1 MSESES
7 PDNAAVAQE
16 LEALERAV
24 GALIEELDAMR
35 QRVATAEDRTGKLE
49 KTLQVSGV
57 KPGEPAMLE
66 ERLGELSEENVRLR
80 EVIRGARERATRIR
94 GRLVVMEDE
103 TS

>member
-1 MSESES
+1 MSESGS

-24 GALIEELDAMR
+24 GVLIEELDAMR
-35 QRVATAEDRTGKLE
+35 QRVATAEDRSGKLE
-49 KTLQVSGV
+49 KTLKITGV
-57 KPGEPAMLE
+57 KPGEPARLE
-66 ERLGELSEENVRLR
+66 ERLGELLEENVRLR
-80 EVIRGARERATRIR
+80 EVIKEAREHAARIR

>member
-1 MSESES
+1 MSESGS
-7 PDNAAVAQE
+7 PDSAAVAQE

-35 QRVATAEDRTGKLE
+35 QRVATAEDRSGKLE
-49 KTLQVSGV
+49 KTLQSSGV
-57 KPGEPAMLE
+57 RPGEPAHLE
-66 ERLGELSEENVRLR
+66 QRLGELSEENSQLR
-80 EVIRGARERATRIR
+80 DVIREARERAGRIR